1 MMLTL
6 TRQTR
11 LYLPVEAADL
21 NRPRADDNRW
31 WAWGRPRLYASYAEM
46 ETTVVGVPDP
56 VGGYLLDIRDMDQW
70 LVAACAQV
78 HASGVV
84 PMATGVETGAEN
96 GADPWLGA
104 DGFLQAVAEVL
115 ERRYAEVAR
124 QRPSCSICLQQLLWR
139 LAPPATLLWQRPE
152 RSQHPFHT
160 STPVCVP
167 AGGHPALDPMTKEI
181 DPVTSAESLPSA
193 AQANRPPASLQLTL
207 QYEFAAAHRLHCQQ
221 WSEEQNRD
229 VFGKCNRPSGHG
241 HNYRVEVTV
250 ACPISSQVE
259 SSESTAAK
267 TEQIDRVTLINRI
280 VNQQVLERLDHRFL
294 NLDVP
299 EFQQLNP
306 TVENIAQVVYAWLSQ
321 SLPDTLP
328 LQSVR
333 VYETDK
339 TWATVQRVTAG

>member
-1 MMLTL
+1 MLTL

-11 LYLPVEAADL
+11 LYLPIEAADL

-31 WAWGRPRLYASYAEM
+31 WAWGRPRPWASYAQM
-46 ETTVVGVPDP
+46 ETTVAGVADP

-70 LVAACAQV
+70 LVAACAEV

-84 PMATGVETGAEN
+84 PMATGVETGV
-96 GADPWLGA
+96 DPWLGA
-104 DGFLQAVAEVL
+104 DQFLQAVAEVL

-124 QRPSCSICLQQLLWR
+124 QRPSRSIYLHQLLWR

-152 RSQHPFHT
+152 RSQHPSHT
-160 STPVCVP
+160 STPACVP
-167 AGGHPALDPMTKEI
+167 AEGHPALDPMTKEL
-181 DPVTSAESLPSA
+181 DPVTSAELLPPAS
-193 AQANRPPASLQLTL
+193 QANRQPPSLQLTL

-229 VFGKCNRPSGHG
+229 VFGKCNRASGHG
-241 HNYRVEVTV
+241 HNYRLEVTV
-250 ACPISSQVE
+250 ACPISSHVGSCE
-259 SSESTAAK
+259 SAAEG

-294 NLDVP
+294 NLDVA

-306 TVENIAQVVYAWLSQ
+306 TVENIAQVVYAWLCQ
-321 SLPDTLP
+321 SLPATLP

-339 TWATVQRVTAG
+339 TWATVQRVDRG

>member
-1 MMLTL
+1 MLTL

-11 LYLPVEAADL
+11 LYLPIEAADL
-21 NRPRADDNRW
+21 TRPRADENRW
-31 WAWGRPRLYASYAEM
+31 WAWGRPRPWANYAQM
-46 ETTVVGVPDP
+46 ETTVAGVADP

-70 LVAACAQV
+70 LVAACAEV

-84 PMATGVETGAEN
+84 PMETGVEN

-104 DGFLQAVAEVL
+104 DQFLQAVAEVM

-124 QRPSCSICLQQLLWR
+124 QRPSRSVYLHQLLWR

-152 RSQHPFHT
+152 RSQHPSHT
-160 STPVCVP
+160 WPPACVP
-167 AGGHPALDPMTKEI
+167 AGGHPALDPMTKEL
-181 DPVTSAESLPSA
+181 DPVTSAESLPPAS
-193 AQANRPPASLQLTL
+193 QANRQPPSLQLTL
-207 QYEFAAAHRLHCQQ
+207 QYEFAAAHRLHCHA

-241 HNYRVEVTV
+241 HNYRLEVTV
-250 ACPISSQVE
+250 ACPVSGDAVVCE
-259 SSESTAAK
+259 SSAEI
-267 TEQIDRVTLINRI
+267 TERIDRVTLINRI

-294 NLDVP
+294 NLDVA

-306 TVENIAQVVYAWLSQ
+306 TVENIAQVVYTWLCQ

-339 TWATVQRVTAG
+339 TWATVQRVDRG